1 MLIYINIA
9 FSFSDFVYENL
20 GKTFVVSPSIDLNIL
35 FKDTSSTTP
44 LVINFLCLVKER
56 WIHTISL
63 GQGL

>member
-1 MLIYINIA
+1 MLIYINIV

-20 GKTFVVSPSIDLNIL
+20 GKTFVASPSIELNI
-35 FKDTSSTTP
+35 DTSLTTP